1 MTARE
6 KKAEIPERMLAAVL
20 HGREDIRVEQVETPR
35 ARRGEVV
42 LRVDAALTCGTDR
55 KVYRRGYH
63 AKMIRPPMPFG
74 HEVAGT
80 IVERGEGVTEFAL
93 GERVVAL
100 NSAPCGECYF
110 CRREQENLCA
120 DLLFNNGAYAEYM
133 RIPERIVEKNMIR
146 IPEGMD
152 AAHAALTEPLACALH
167 AWEDSAA
174 RAGDTVAVIGA
185 GPLGLMMMQLAVMSG
200 CRLIAIVKHAEQAR
214 LARALGAAEVIET
227 RATTGASADVV
238 AAVRACTEDGRG
250 VDLAIEAVAVP
261 ETWQQAVEM
270 TRSGGVVNFFGG
282 PAAGTVVSLDTNRLH
297 YGDMTLKATFH
308 HTPQVCQ
315 RAFAMLADGRFD
327 AGVLLTGVAQLDDVP
342 EVFRAW
348 GAQRGEIKTVIVPSA
363 AEGRIKA

>member
-1 MTARE
+1 MTVWAS
-6 KKAEIPERMLAAVL
+6 AMIPERMKAAVL
-20 HGREDIRVEQVETPR
+20 HGREDLRVEEVETPR
-35 ARRGEVV
+35 ARDGEVV

-63 AKMIRPPMPFG
+63 AKMLRPPMLFG

-80 IVERGEGVTEFAL
+80 IVERGAGVEAFAL

-120 DLLFNNGAYAEYM
+120 DLLFNNGAYAEYL
-133 RIPERIVEKNMIR
+133 RVPARIVEKNLLR
-146 IPEGMD
+146 IPAGMQ

-185 GPLGLMMMQLAVMSG
+185 GPLGLMMMRLAVMEG
-200 CRLIAIVKHAEQAR
+200 CRLIAVVKHAEQAR
-214 LARALGAAEVIET
+214 LARTLGAAEVME
-227 RATTGASADVV
+227 TGAGVDVV

-250 VDLAIEAVAVP
+250 VDLAVEAVAVP

-308 HTPQVCQ
+308 HTPAVCR
-315 RAFAMLADGRFD
+315 RAFAMLAEGRFD
-327 AGVLLTGVAQLDDVP
+327 AGVLLTGAATLDELP
-342 EVFRAW
+342 EVFRTW
-348 GAQRGEIKTVIVPSA
+348 GERRGEIKTVMVPGGA
-363 AEGRIKA
+363 GDRIEA